1 MNNEI
6 DASFLHVETTQL
18 KEIHLMWCGRLT
30 DVTFQ
35 KLQCCESITK
45 MGVSGCDVSIPTKQ
59 SCAERGVIL
68 VF

>member
-1 MNNEI
+1 
-6 DASFLHVETTQL
+6 
-18 KEIHLMWCGRLT
+18 MWCGQLT

-35 KLQCCESITK
+35 KLQCCESITR